1 MKILSYICIVINQKK
16 MEVLENN
23 LKERFQ
29 ESRKKMEK
37 AAYILKTVAHP
48 VRLAIIDLLSQEGQM
63 GVNDICKVLECEQSL
78 VSHHLINMKLRGI
91 LKSQKDGL
99 NVYYELKEKEIT
111 KLLACIENCDC
122 NM

>member
-1 MKILSYICIVINQKK
+1 
-16 MEVLENN
+16 MEVLENSP
-23 LKERFQ
+23 KERFQ
-29 ESRKKMEK
+29 VSKQKMEK

-48 VRLAIIDLLSQEGQM
+48 IRLAIIDLLSQEEQM
-63 GVNDICKVLECEQSL
+63 GVNDICKILDCEQSL